1 MRRFGFILLAII
13 VLIAIILAALSFLT
27 PPARERAF
35 FAANRPM
42 VIAHQGGEGLRPSNT
57 LLAFDNAVALGVDVL
72 ETDVHSTRDGVLV
85 LIHDDTVDRTTDG
98 AGRVNDL
105 TLEEIKQLDAGDYWT
120 NDDGQTY
127 PYRGQDV
134 RIPTLEEI
142 LIAHPQMRFNIEIK
156 QREPSI
162 AGSLCESLRR
172 HGLTERTL
180 VASFHAQAMTEFRAA
195 CPEVATSMVEDEI
208 RPFYIL
214 NLLFLGGLFNPPGE
228 AFQVPE
234 YSGERHVL
242 TPRFVRA
249 AQGNGIAVHP
259 WTIDDPTDIRRFLD
273 MGVDGIITDRPDVM
287 LQVLEEMATD

>member
-1 MRRFGFILLAII
+1 MRRLGPILLVII
-13 VLIAIILAALSFLT
+13 VLVAVILAALALLT
-27 PPARERAF
+27 SSARERAF
-35 FAANRPM
+35 FESDRPL
-42 VIAHQGGEGLRPSNT
+42 VIAHQGGERLRPSNT

-72 ETDVHSTRDGVLV
+72 EMDVHSTRDGILV
-85 LIHDDTVDRTTDG
+85 LIHDDTVERTTDG

-105 TLEEIKQLDAGDYWT
+105 TLDEIKHLDAGDYWT

-127 PYRGQDV
+127 PYRDQGV
-134 RIPTLEEI
+134 RIPTLDEA
-142 LIAHPQMRFNIEIK
+142 LTAYPQLRFNIEIK

-162 AGSLCESLRR
+162 ADSLCETLRR

-180 VASFHAQAMTEFRAA
+180 VASFHGQAMTEFRAA

-214 NLLFLGGLFNPPGE
+214 NLLFLGNLFNPPGE

-242 TPRFVRA
+242 TPRFVSA
-249 AQGNGIAVHP
+249 ARDNGIAVHP
-259 WTIDDPTDIRRFLD
+259 WTIDDPADMRRFLD

-287 LQVLEEMATD
+287 LQVLEGMATD

>member
-1 MRRFGFILLAII
+1 MRRFGLILLII
-13 VLIAIILAALSFLT
+13 VVIAAAGLWIVSLLSRS
-27 PPARERAF
+27 AQEHAF
-35 FAANRPM
+35 FAADRPM

-72 ETDVHSTRDGVLV
+72 EMDVHSTRDGVLV

-105 TLEEIKQLDAGDYWT
+105 TLEQLKQLDAGEYWT

-127 PYRGQDV
+127 PYRGQGV
-134 RIPTLEEI
+134 RIPTLEEV
-142 LIAHPQMRFNIEIK
+142 LTAYPQMRFNIEIK

-162 AGSLCESLRR
+162 AESLCELLRR
-172 HGLTERTL
+172 HDLTERTL
-180 VASFHAQAMTEFRAA
+180 VASFHGQAMTEFRAA

-214 NLLFLGGLFNPPGE
+214 NLLFLGSLFSPPGE

-259 WTIDDPTDIRRFLD
+259 WTIDDPADMRRFLD

-287 LQVLEEMATD
+287 LQVLEEMATN